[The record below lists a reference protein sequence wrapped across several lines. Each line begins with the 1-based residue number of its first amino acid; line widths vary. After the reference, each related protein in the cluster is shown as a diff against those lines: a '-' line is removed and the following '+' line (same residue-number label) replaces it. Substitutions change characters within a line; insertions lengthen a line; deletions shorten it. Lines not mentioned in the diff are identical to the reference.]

1 MASRQIATHS
11 SSNRRNT
18 PSPVIARTAL
28 ATTQSRGHHHGTSIP
43 ALRTQ
48 CVMSLCA
55 GAFSVPITLVA
66 NGNSLRRP
74 SSVD

>member
-1 MASRQIATHS
+1 
-11 SSNRRNT
+11 
-18 PSPVIARTAL
+18 L
-28 ATTQSRGHHHGTSIP
+28 CGHHLGTSIP

-48 CVMSLCA
+48 CAINLRA
-55 GAFSVPITLVA
+55 GACSVPITLVA